1 MNQPNRWRPP
11 LTAILAV
18 AVALAGCRSAAT
30 DPLDAFS
37 STATV
42 ARGTISV
49 VVQMAGQVVAVSAA
63 ELTMGTVGG
72 RIVEITAQAGQE
84 VQQGQALLR
93 LETLELERKV
103 REGEADLQVA
113 EAELLTAQNQYGE
126 TELTEAEA
134 TLTFAKYQAAAADI
148 TLSLAERAGLLWL
161 QEKVDDAEAALQ
173 VARDEARLK
182 EIGAGQSSIRS
193 LEYDLAF
200 YQRALRDFTTAGEL
214 RQETE
219 KKLGDTE
226 RNLAKAQADR
236 QEALRLAEEEVESK
250 EAELARAR
258 TRLARAL
265 SGEEDPTNAPRLAH
279 KAALSSLEQAQ
290 RKVDQLRAGG
300 EGEAL
305 QAARIA
311 YEAAQAYVQ
320 TARENLNA
328 AALTA
333 PFDGTVLSIYV
344 RPSDRVSPGD
354 RVMFL
359 ADLKRLQVQAQVTE
373 IDVPRISVGQPVRIS
388 LDVYPGQLFSGKVLL
403 LPFQGVNQGGLSYYQ
418 VTTSLE
424 HEKEDIRLGMT
435 ANVRV
440 VVGER
445 QDVLTI
451 PVAAVIYSASGE
463 TFVKVRSADGKT
475 ADQAIQVGLNDGILV
490 EVLSGLTEGQTVV
503 IPLVSPQS
511 PYGPKPIR

>member
-1 MNQPNRWRPP
+1 
-11 LTAILAV
+11 
-18 AVALAGCRSAAT
+18 
-30 DPLDAFS
+30 
-37 STATV
+37 
-42 ARGTISV
+42 
-49 VVQMAGQVVAVSAA
+49 VQMAGQVVAVSAA
-63 ELTMGTVGG
+63 ELTMGPVGG
-72 RIVEITAQAGQE
+72 RIVEIAAQAGQE

-103 REGEADLQVA
+103 REVEADLQVA

-126 TELTEAEA
+126 TELAEAEA
-134 TLTFAKYQAAAADI
+134 TLTFAKYQAAEAEI
-148 TLSLAERAGLLWL
+148 SLRLAEQAGLLRL
-161 QEKVDDAEAALQ
+161 HEKVDDAEVALQ

-182 EIGAGQSSIRS
+182 GIGAGQSSIRA
-193 LEYDLAF
+193 LEYDQAF
-200 YQRALRDFTTAGEL
+200 YQRALRDLATAVEL
-214 RQETE
+214 RAETE
-219 KKLGDTE
+219 EKLGDAE
-226 RNLAKAQADR
+226 RSLVKARADR
-236 QEALRLAEEEVESK
+236 QEALRLAEEEVEEK

-258 TRLARAL
+258 THLARAL
-265 SGEEDPTNAPRLAH
+265 SGEEDPSNAPRLAH
-279 KAALSSLEQAQ
+279 KAALASLEQAQ
-290 RKVDQLRAGG
+290 RKVDQLKAGG

-311 YEAAQAYVQ
+311 YEAAQADVQ
-320 TARENLNA
+320 TAKENLNA

-333 PFDGTVLSIYV
+333 PFDGNVLSIYV
-344 RPSDRVSPGD
+344 RPGDRVTPGD

-373 IDVPRISVGQPVRIS
+373 IDVPRISVGQPVRIN

-418 VTTSLE
+418 VTTSFE
-424 HEKEDIRLGMT
+424 HEKADIRLGMT

-445 QDVLTI
+445 QNVLTI

-490 EVLSGLTEGQTVV
+490 EALSGLAEGQTVV